1 MDLATYISDPERAE
15 ALANDVGTSTAWLW
29 QIATRWR
36 NKRASAELA
45 TKIDRATRRLGPE
58 PVARASLRPDLFF
71 ADEVIAAANDD
82 VGPREEDSNGLADA
96 TVHVKGAQGAESE
109 VHAAS
114 MECGPAARY
123 VHGDA
128 S

>member
-58 PVARASLRPDLFF
+58 TVARASLRPDLFF

-82 VGPREEDSNGLADA
+82 IGPEAADA
-96 TVHVKGAQGAESE
+96 AT
-109 VHAAS
+109 AAS
-114 MECGPAARY
+114 A
-123 VHGDA
+123 HGD